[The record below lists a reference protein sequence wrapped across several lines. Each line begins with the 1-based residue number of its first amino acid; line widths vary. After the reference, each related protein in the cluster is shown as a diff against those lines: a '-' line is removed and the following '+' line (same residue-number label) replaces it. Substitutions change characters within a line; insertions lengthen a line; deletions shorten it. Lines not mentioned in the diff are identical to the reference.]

1 MILVTVKAPKTGVFE
16 KNGFNVSKL
25 VNLTV
30 GLYTDEKRTGQCP
43 VSESRFCRD
52 SWELPLFQ
60 SGMTH
65 CWNSEKLAFP
75 FDIL

>member
-1 MILVTVKAPKTGVFE
+1 MILVAVKAPKTGVFE
-16 KNGFNVSKL
+16 KNGFRVSKL
-25 VNLTV
+25 ENLKVDLT
-30 GLYTDEKRTGQCP
+30 TDEKRTGQCP

-52 SWELPLFQ
+52 SWELTLFH

-65 CWNSEKLAFP
+65 RWNSEKLASP